1 MPIKSLQ
8 TIPHRVF
15 QTIRSFRNISLLNDD
30 PGSIVAKSAK
40 IYNITDVLNK
50 QTTTTDCVE
59 IQSDIKTNT
68 KKRNIQELKEQST
81 SKIID
86 NNYIKIKL

>member
-8 TIPHRVF
+8 IIPHRAF
-15 QTIRSFRNISLLNDD
+15 QTIRSFRNICLVNDD

-40 IYNITDVLNK
+40 IYNITDVLIK
-50 QTTTTDCVE
+50 QTTTTDCAE

-81 SKIID
+81 SKIFD
-86 NNYIKIKL
+86 NNYIKIKP